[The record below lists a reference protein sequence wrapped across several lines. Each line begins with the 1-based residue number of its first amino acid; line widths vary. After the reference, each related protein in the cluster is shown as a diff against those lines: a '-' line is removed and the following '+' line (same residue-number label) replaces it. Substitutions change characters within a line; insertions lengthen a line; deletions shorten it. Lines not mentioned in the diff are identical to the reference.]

1 VHDLCLLDVAGSR
14 VKLALVV
21 PGGVDRSGEYRVIP
35 VLLALIERLSLHHEL
50 HVFALRQEPD
60 PATWTLLGA
69 RVHNIGRGGTRV
81 RALRAIMREHRK
93 APFALVQSFFSGA
106 CGLIAVAAA
115 SLLRIPSVVH
125 VAGGEPVRLAD
136 IAFGGRLTWRGRLQ
150 ERVVL
155 AAASALTAASAP
167 QLELLAG
174 LGAAARRIPLGIDC
188 VQAWPA
194 RAPAPRQGDE
204 PARLLHVASL
214 NRVKDQPTLLRALA
228 QLAQRRYPFQMDIV
242 GEDTLGGAMQRLAHE
257 LGLAERLRFHGFMTQ
272 RELLPLMQAAHVLV
286 MSSRHEAGPVA
297 VLEAA
302 AVGVPTVG
310 TAVGHIAEWAPEAA
324 LAVPI
329 GDWQSLAAALH
340 RVLTDEE
347 FRLELA
353 RAAWTHAVWQDADY
367 TAGCF
372 EELYAELVPGGQER
386 SRMSVNRGARSGNSI
401 G

>member
-1 VHDLCLLDVAGSR
+1 M
-14 VKLALVV
+14 KLALIV
-21 PGGVDRSGEYRVIP
+21 PGGVDRSGQYRVIP
-35 VLLALIERLSLHHEL
+35 VLLALIERLSAHHEVQ
-50 HVFALRQEPD
+50 VFALQQEPA
-60 PATWTLLGA
+60 PASWDLLGA
-69 RVHNIGRGGTRV
+69 RIHNIGRGATRV
-81 RALRAIMREHRK
+81 RALRAILREHHA

-115 SLLRIPSVVH
+115 QVLGIPSVVH
-125 VAGGEPVRLAD
+125 VAGGEPVRLPD

-167 QLELLAG
+167 QVELLAG
-174 LGAAARRIPLGIDC
+174 LGAAARRVPLGIDC

-194 RAPAPRQGDE
+194 RAPVPRTVDE

-228 QLAQRRYPFQMDIV
+228 QLSQRGYAFQMDIV
-242 GEDTLGGAMQRLAHE
+242 GEDTLDGAMQRLAHE
-257 LGLAERLRFHGFMTQ
+257 LGLADRLRFQGFMTQ
-272 RELLPLMQAAHVLV
+272 SELLPLMRAAHVLV

-297 VLEAA
+297 LLEAA

-310 TAVGHIAEWAPEAA
+310 TAVGHIAEWAPAAA
-324 LAVPI
+324 LAVPV

-340 RVLTDEE
+340 RVLTNEE

-353 RAAWTHAVWQDADY
+353 RAAWTQAVWQDADY

-372 EELYAELVPGGQER
+372 EELYDELVPGGRLQGLR
-386 SRMSVNRGARSGNSI
+386 IPVNRRARSGNSI